1 VTIFSSE
8 DSTRQG
14 RMFHKWF
21 WPFGWGNVTRLALI
35 YFFSTLYFYLP
46 FGTLYLLSRGLNYVQ
61 INSLWGII
69 VGTMFLT
76 EVPTGILA
84 DRLGRKRSIVM
95 ALALQLIGEL
105 IFIFADRYWLFAT
118 SSLIGGLG
126 FAFSSG
132 CVEALVY
139 DSLET
144 VGRQGEMSKAMGF
157 IAAASAA
164 ANLLAFAIGGLL
176 VTELTEARFELA
188 IAATIC
194 AVAVG
199 WLITFALSE
208 SPAAHSKG
216 DRDSSLKLL
225 RDGLRLLRTDR
236 RFARLVLLS
245 LATIP
250 FSNYLGMYQSRLV
263 DVEVPL
269 MWLGLAAALASG
281 LSILGARYVYL
292 LEKWLSPRAGLL
304 LVSGLPGLLFLAAA
318 VANGP
323 LISVVAFCILSG
335 SMSLRGPVFSAH
347 LNQHIEN
354 QNRATVLSMISMF
367 SGLYVALMGVLIGYI
382 GDFSLT
388 YAFVFMGV
396 VVLTGSL
403 VLRVD

>member
-1 VTIFSSE
+1 MFSSE
-8 DSTRQG
+8 HSTWQR
-14 RMFHKWF
+14 RMFHRWLL
-21 WPFGWGNVTRLALI
+21 PFGWSNVTKLALV

-46 FGTLYLLSRGLNYVQ
+46 FGTLYLRSRGLNYVQ

-76 EVPTGILA
+76 EIPTGILA
-84 DRLGRKRSIVM
+84 DRLGRKRSIIT
-95 ALALQLIGEL
+95 ALALQLVGEL
-105 IFIFADRYWLFAT
+105 IFIFADRYWVFGLA
-118 SSLIGGLG
+118 SLIGGLG

-144 VGRQGEMSKAMGF
+144 AGRQDEMSKAMGF

-164 ANLLAFAIGGLL
+164 ANLLAFASGGLL
-176 VTELTEARFELA
+176 VTQLTQARFQLA

-208 SPAAHSKG
+208 SPQAHSQG

-225 RDGLRLLRTDR
+225 QDGFRLLRTDR
-236 RFARLVLLS
+236 RFGRLVLLS

-269 MWLGLAAALASG
+269 MWLGLAGALASG
-281 LSILGARYVYL
+281 VSILGARYVYL
-292 LEKWLSPRAGLL
+292 LEKWLGPRASLL
-304 LVSGLPGLLFLAAA
+304 LVSGLPGLLFLAAS

-347 LNQHIEN
+347 LNRHIESR
-354 QNRATVLSMISMF
+354 NRATVLSMISMF
-367 SGLYVALMGVLIGYI
+367 SGLYVALMGVLIGRI

-403 VLRVD
+403 ALRVD